1 MFSTG
6 AQAGTERSTKPG
18 GSGILGGG
26 PQTEDAK
33 VSHVKSALDLPA
45 TVSGKPATPNL
56 LFSGAVLTVSS
67 IRCKTD
73 WQSVLR

>member
-33 VSHVKSALDLPA
+33 VSHVKSALDSPA
-45 TVSGKPATPNL
+45 TVSGKPADPQPTL
-56 LFSGAVLTVSS
+56 QWCG
-67 IRCKTD
+67 TD
-73 WQSVLR
+73 GIEHSL